1 MTKRKLDNARVII
14 TGTSSGI
21 GRALALELAKYN
33 CRLVLTARRAE
44 RLEELKA
51 EILNSNSALNDQ
63 SVQIVVG
70 DIADDDVRMEVLQ
83 TAIIAFGGLDVLVN
97 NAGVGAF
104 GLFEDADPDRLL
116 QILDVNLISSIEMTR
131 IALPELFKSAD
142 AYKQT
147 KTGCAPII
155 SFTSSIMGKVGAP
168 YSSEYSAAKCG
179 LHGFTQALRAELK
192 SKGVDV
198 LTVSPGTTKTE
209 FFDSVIDKTG
219 MANWP
224 SHKPVTPE
232 YVAKRIVK
240 SLKRGDHE
248 LVPYFWGEVL
258 CILNRISPGFVDR
271 VMSWYA

>member
-131 IALPELFKSAD
+131 IAL
-142 AYKQT
+142 
-147 KTGCAPII
+147 
-155 SFTSSIMGKVGAP
+155 
-168 YSSEYSAAKCG
+168 
-179 LHGFTQALRAELK
+179 
-192 SKGVDV
+192 
-198 LTVSPGTTKTE
+198 
-209 FFDSVIDKTG
+209 
-219 MANWP
+219 
-224 SHKPVTPE
+224 
-232 YVAKRIVK
+232 
-240 SLKRGDHE
+240 
-248 LVPYFWGEVL
+248 
-258 CILNRISPGFVDR
+258 
-271 VMSWYA
+271 